1 MSKKKKQHYV
11 PSYGKIFTFFC
22 QTYNQW
28 NDCFLHKKVDTPISG
43 ADMSLKTRETLT
55 QRKLQFSVTLR

>member
-1 MSKKKKQHYV
+1 MSKKKKQHYI
-11 PSYGKIFTFFC
+11 PSYGKIFTFLR

-28 NDCFLHKKVDTPISG
+28 NDCFLHKKVNTPISG

-55 QRKLQFSVTLR
+55 NENYNFQSP